1 LCNEKIPFIYPQP
14 EDRLRAGSSACF
26 ALFFNIFAHA
36 YCIHWDGVLFL
47 VRQKSKPFEMK
58 NRIVQLT
65 HRYPALEYVYNI
77 AFFFITSLLLVILLV
92 VIFGLI
98 AGA

>member
-1 LCNEKIPFIYPQP
+1 MKRALFIYPQP
-14 EDRLRAGSSACF
+14 EDLLRASSNAVSIIFQHFYAC
-26 ALFFNIFAHA
+26 LLLSSNRI
-36 YCIHWDGVLFL
+36 LFL
-47 VRQKSKPFEMK
+47 LPQKSKPFEMK

-65 HRYPALEYVYNI
+65 HRYPVLEYVYNI
-77 AFFFITSLLLVILLV
+77 AFFFITSLLLVVLLV

>member
-1 LCNEKIPFIYPQP
+1 MGPLIYPQS
-14 EDRLRAGSSACF
+14 EDRLRAGSSARF
-26 ALFFNIFAHA
+26 KLFFNIFMPA
-36 YCIHWDGVLFL
+36 YCIHWNRTLFL
-47 VRQKSKPFEMK
+47 LPQKSKPFEMK

-77 AFFFITSLLLVILLV
+77 AFFFITSLLLVVLLV
-92 VIFGLI
+92 VIFGVI